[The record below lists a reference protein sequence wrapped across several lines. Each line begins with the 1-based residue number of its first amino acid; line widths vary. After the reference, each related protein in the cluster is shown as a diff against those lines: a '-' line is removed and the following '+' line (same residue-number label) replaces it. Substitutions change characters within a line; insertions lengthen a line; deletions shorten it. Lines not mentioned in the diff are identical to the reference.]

1 MSNKPPIGVNR
12 FRKGHM
18 IVDREAFLSD
28 AEAARELMSRI
39 VVVKCDHNAC
49 TDELE
54 YWAYSD
60 EFDMVENGSLP
71 PEYRAVFTRDVDN
84 ALSMQFM
91 RVDVRPTSAE
101 FIWKT
106 KP

>member
-1 MSNKPPIGVNR
+1 MSYKPPIGVNR
-12 FRKGHM
+12 FRKGN
-18 IVDREAFLSD
+18 IVVDRETLLGD

-60 EFDMVENGSLP
+60 EFDMVETGHVP
-71 PEYRAVFTRDVDN
+71 PRYWAIFTRDGNN
-84 ALSMQFM
+84 ALSMRFM
-91 RVDVRPTSAE
+91 RVNVRPEIAE
-101 FIWKT
+101 FIWKA